1 VKIGI
6 IANPAAGKDIR
17 RLVAHA
23 TVIDNNEKVDI
34 VKRIILASQSFGIE
48 RVYIMADAFYIGY
61 KVIESLKTIK
71 KLKCDVEIIN
81 DHVTYSLEDTIKA
94 TQLLEEKN
102 VDCILS
108 LGGDGTNRAIA
119 RVIGDT
125 PLLPISTG
133 TNNVYPEM
141 VEGTIAGIVAA
152 IVSKNII
159 HKDEFCFK
167 DKIIE
172 IYKNNQLIDI
182 ALIDVVISKEQ
193 FIGAKAIWNLSSI
206 SDIIVSRANPWSIGF
221 SSIAGYIKT
230 VNREDNFGLYL
241 DLKKNN
247 AIKKKVIAP
256 VAPGILEKIQVS
268 EIKKLSIDEE
278 FPYQVEVSGTLA
290 LDGEREIEIK
300 KGDNITFKIT
310 RNGPC
315 RVDLK
320 KALEWAQS
328 RDFFTEKSVNGT
340 T

>member
-1 VKIGI
+1 VEIGI

-61 KVIESLKTIK
+61 KVIESLETIK
-71 KLKCDVEIIN
+71 KLKCDVEVIN

-119 RVIGDT
+119 KVIGDT

-159 HKDEFCFK
+159 HKDEFCSK

-193 FIGAKAIWNLSSI
+193 FIGAKAIWNLSNI

-230 VNREDNFGLYL
+230 VNKEDNFGLYL
-241 DLKKNN
+241 DLKENN
-247 AIKKKVIAP
+247 TMKKEVIAP

-268 EIKKLSIDEE
+268 EIKKLNIDEE
-278 FPYQVEVSGTLA
+278 FPYQVKVPGTLA

-315 RVDLK
+315 RVDVK
-320 KALEWAQS
+320 KALEWAQA
-328 RDFFTEKSVNGT
+328 RDFFTEGSGF
-340 T
+340 